1 MRSGFLALDALRHRV
16 AIAGRV
22 TDAATQ
28 QPLVGAQVVL
38 SAVPP
43 AFAARL
49 SVLAGLAGTATLAR
63 GESRPDRTYTAA
75 DGAYRFTD
83 LPPGSYTLTVTAG
96 PQYQP
101 ASTTAS
107 VTTNGGGE
115 IQMTLANIAA
125 ARTS

>member
-1 MRSGFLALDALRHRV
+1 M
-16 AIAGRV
+16 
-22 TDAATQ
+22 
-28 QPLVGAQVVL
+28 
-38 SAVPP
+38 PP

-49 SVLAGLAGTATLAR
+49 SVLAGLAGTATLAPR
-63 GESRPDRTYTAA
+63 KSRLIRTTGRRWRIPPCHRPAA
-75 DGAYRFTD
+75 WQ
-83 LPPGSYTLTVTAG
+83 LPLTVTAG